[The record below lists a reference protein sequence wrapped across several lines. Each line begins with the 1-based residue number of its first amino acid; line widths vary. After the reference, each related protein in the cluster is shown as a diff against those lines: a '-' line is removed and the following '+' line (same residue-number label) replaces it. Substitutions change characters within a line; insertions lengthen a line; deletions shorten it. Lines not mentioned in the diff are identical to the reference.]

1 MLLRRKAD
9 AAVEI
14 TALAA
19 GAGPPAKS
27 MPTRRIRRGL
37 CGDGEAEAEGDIRN
51 SRRVTVV
58 HPFDSARG
66 RAAKRYRSPEAEAIE
81 ISKNCAGTAHRLGPC
96 AFTQAYRESKRVL
109 RNNTNLGIARS
120 QEFPPQPG
128 GSVHWSARARW
139 VRFGEPRLSQW
150 IHLVEPALDLRRK
163 AVDRVLTRAPNL
175 SHAVQLTSTSVT
187 KANRTLT
194 RSSRWDDD
202 SSISWEWLV
211 SECIIGRGEAGL
223 ELGPSCHN
231 PAGSAR

>member
-1 MLLRRKAD
+1 MPRTSMLLRRKAD

-27 MPTRRIRRGL
+27 MPTRRIWRGL
-37 CGDGEAEAEGDIRN
+37 CGDGEAEGDIRN

-128 GSVHWSARARW
+128 GSVHWSARPAGIVLANR
-139 VRFGEPRLSQW
+139 VFPSGSGRRRGRKAEGDISNSRRELGRLGKMLRVLSSGSLNPLPGGEREPETPSAMSVIANSTVLRLS
-150 IHLVEPALDLRRK
+150 K
-163 AVDRVLTRAPNL
+163 
-175 SHAVQLTSTSVT
+175 
-187 KANRTLT
+187 
-194 RSSRWDDD
+194 
-202 SSISWEWLV
+202 
-211 SECIIGRGEAGL
+211 EAGL
-223 ELGPSCHN
+223 SSSSSRLDRFGGKE
-231 PAGSAR
+231 